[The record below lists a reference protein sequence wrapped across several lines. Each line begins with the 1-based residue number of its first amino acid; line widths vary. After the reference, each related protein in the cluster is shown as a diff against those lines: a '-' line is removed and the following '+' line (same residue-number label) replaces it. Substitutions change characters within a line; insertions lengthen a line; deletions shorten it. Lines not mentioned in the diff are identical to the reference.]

1 MRNSSRLVAEHR
13 RELLGD
19 GRTRGLRRGRLAFH
33 VVDRQIDVERAQV
46 LFQAMQFGGA
56 GGGTNYGFCA
66 STQARAIWAVVAFLS
81 SSERFAI
88 DGKVRR
94 RWAAAVGDHPSSEPD
109 PVSSNGKRSDM
120 DIQSIISLLLSA
132 GSSVLSLGSS
142 VLSL

>member
-1 MRNSSRLVAEHR
+1 MGEEIAEGDRIEWCHLMKPLVRQPHSPRRRGDLVGGHR
-13 RELLGD
+13 RPGFTGQPGTPIGPPE
-19 GRTRGLRRGRLAFH
+19 
-33 VVDRQIDVERAQV
+33 DR
-46 LFQAMQFGGA
+46 
-56 GGGTNYGFCA
+56 
-66 STQARAIWAVVAFLS
+66 

-94 RWAAAVGDHPSSEPD
+94 TWAAVVGDHPSSEPD
-109 PVSSNGKRSDM
+109 LDSSDGKRSDM